1 MSKGFNPNYII
12 YTDGGCAINP
22 SGPGAYGAVIIS
34 TDTGEI
40 TELSQ
45 GYSSTTN
52 NRMEIMAVIAA
63 LEFVKKGSVSLH
75 SDSQYVL
82 NTISGKFRQKKNLD
96 LWEKFNSLCKN
107 FELDLHWVR
116 GHNGNEY
123 NERCDQ
129 MCTKAMYD
137 LDKLIKDTGYLE
149 TQTKKREFM
158 DNTKNMKTGSMG
170 VEIALPESY
179 KLEAIHVFDVDEYSK
194 TYQVNLSCA
203 EKIIAFQINRIRNFK
218 AYMKLKTGR
227 QDHWSRK
234 KMDELLNGLEKPDE
248 VLELIKKYLPEEAD
262 QVSCMRWYRR
272 GLPLNDSIRKV
283 LVDNEVKE
291 NCYKC

>member
-203 EKIIAFQINRIRNFK
+203 EKIIAFQINRIRNC
-218 AYMKLKTGR
+218 
-227 QDHWSRK
+227 
-234 KMDELLNGLEKPDE
+234 ELLG
-248 VLELIKKYLPEEAD
+248 Y
-262 QVSCMRWYRR
+262 
-272 GLPLNDSIRKV
+272 
-283 LVDNEVKE
+283 
-291 NCYKC
+291 

>member
-1 MSKGFNPNYII
+1 MRKNFNPNFII
-12 YTDGGCAINP
+12 YTDGGCAFNP

-34 TDTGEI
+34 TDTGGI

-52 NRMEIMAVIAA
+52 NRMEVMAVIAA
-63 LEFVKKGSVSLH
+63 LKFVKEGAVSLY

-82 NTISGKFRQKKNLD
+82 KTIDGSYQKKKNKD
-96 LWEKFNSLCKN
+96 LWEELDQLLKN
-107 FELDLHWVR
+107 FKMDLHWVR
-116 GHNGNEY
+116 GHNGSKY
-123 NERCDQ
+123 NERCDE
-129 MCTKAMYD
+129 MCSKAMYD
-137 LDKLIKDTGYLE
+137 LEHLIKDTGYLE
-149 TQTKKREFM
+149 IQTKKREFM

-170 VEIALPESY
+170 IEIVLPENY
-179 KLEAIHVFDVDEYSK
+179 KLETIHIFNIDEYAK
-194 TYQVNLSCA
+194 TYQVNIPCA
-203 EKIIAFQINRIRNFK
+203 EKIIAFQINRVRNFK
-218 AYMKLKTGR
+218 AYMKIKTGR

-234 KMDELLNGLEKPDE
+234 KLDELLNGLEKPDE
-248 VLELIKKYLPEEAD
+248 VLGLIKKYLPEEAD

>member
-1 MSKGFNPNYII
+1 MGYSQKVRHSTLTAASAGSNPAGLVRRVCMSKKFDPDFII

-22 SGPGAYGAVIIS
+22 SGPGAYGSVIIS

-107 FELDLHWVR
+107 FEKSSR
-116 GHNGNEY
+116 
-123 NERCDQ
+123 
-129 MCTKAMYD
+129 
-137 LDKLIKDTGYLE
+137 
-149 TQTKKREFM
+149 
-158 DNTKNMKTGSMG
+158 
-170 VEIALPESY
+170 
-179 KLEAIHVFDVDEYSK
+179 
-194 TYQVNLSCA
+194 
-203 EKIIAFQINRIRNFK
+203 AF
-218 AYMKLKTGR
+218 
-227 QDHWSRK
+227 S
-234 KMDELLNGLEKPDE
+234 
-248 VLELIKKYLPEEAD
+248 
-262 QVSCMRWYRR
+262 
-272 GLPLNDSIRKV
+272 
-283 LVDNEVKE
+283 
-291 NCYKC
+291 

>member
-63 LEFVKKGSVSLH
+63 LKFVKEGAVSLY

-82 NTISGKFRQKKNLD
+82 RTIDGSYQKKKNKD
-96 LWEKFNSLCKN
+96 LWEELDQLLKN
-107 FELDLHWVR
+107 FKMDLHWVR
-116 GHNGNEY
+116 GHNGNKY
-123 NERCDQ
+123 NERCDE
-129 MCTKAMYD
+129 MCSKAMYD
-137 LDKLIKDTGYLE
+137 LEHLIKDTGYLE
-149 TQTKKREFM
+149 IQTKKREFM
-158 DNTKNMKTGSMG
+158 DNTKNMKAGSMG
-170 VEIALPESY
+170 VEIALPENY
-179 KLEAIHVFDVDEYSK
+179 ELEMIHIFNIDEYAK
-194 TYQVNLSCA
+194 TYQVNISCA
-203 EKIIAFQINRIRNFK
+203 EKIIAFQINRARNFK
-218 AYMKLKTGR
+218 AYMKIKTGR
-227 QDHWSRK
+227 QDYWSRK
-234 KMDELLNGLEKPDE
+234 KMDELLEGLERPDE
-248 VLELIKKYLPEEAD
+248 VLELVKRYLPENAD
-262 QVSCMRWYRR
+262 QVSCLRWYRR

-291 NCYKC
+291 NCYKK